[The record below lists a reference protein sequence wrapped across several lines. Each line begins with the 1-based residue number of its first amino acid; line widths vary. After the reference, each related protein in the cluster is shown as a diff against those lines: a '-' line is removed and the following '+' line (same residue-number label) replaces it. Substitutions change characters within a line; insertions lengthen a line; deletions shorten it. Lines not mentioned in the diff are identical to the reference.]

1 MSKRAKLIQ
10 FILQYRWWVS
20 GVIVLITALLASLA
34 IKAQFDNT
42 IETYFLPRDIQDY
55 RQFLDQF
62 GSDELI
68 VIAFE
73 AEEDV
78 FNAEDLALI
87 DRLTREIEDLPNVR
101 RVLSLTNSQ
110 IVWGDSESI
119 NFDPLIEEL
128 PVPEDQ
134 LPLVRQRAFRDP
146 FIPGTVLSSDGHYT
160 AIVVEVE
167 HIIGEFDY
175 KIILLNQI
183 KALLAE
189 EKARA
194 PRTFHLGGGPVLDEA
209 IFRYNEEDQSRYI
222 PIMLLIMV
230 TIIFAM
236 FRRIG
241 IVVMPLIVVF
251 LSLIWT
257 YGFLVLMGYKINII
271 STIITP
277 LLMAVSVADSI
288 HIVAEYLQEHGEHP
302 ARRRE
307 CIINAFEN
315 LFAPITMTSV
325 TTIVGLLSL
334 TSANLVPIRQFGIV
348 AAFGVLAAYGITLFF
363 LPVLLT
369 LIPAPKEAHRR
380 AIRTGFTTRLLQ
392 GMGRWHRK
400 RALVILGLT
409 LLLLVPAIIGIS
421 RVSVGTNSLDYF
433 KRSDPVRKQ
442 TEWIDRYLG
451 GSVSLEF
458 FIDGGAADAL
468 KDPDLLRKMD
478 RFQAYLKGIPGITGV
493 FSAVDL
499 VKALNRAFFEGDSAA
514 FTIPDTR
521 AGISQEYLLV
531 QGSDEVATL
540 LSDDYSTGRISAR
553 VAMAKSQLLAERMPE
568 IQKQIDTLFGSTVK
582 VKPTGLVHLMHQM
595 ETYLLTTQIRSF
607 LIAFGIILVCMMILL
622 RSVKMGLLA
631 IIPNF
636 LPILFTLALMPFLN
650 IALDVGT
657 VMIAGVALGLVVD
670 DTIHFLSRLQREMKT
685 GAPIR
690 EAIATA
696 ILGTGRPI
704 IFTSVILTLGFAV
717 LILAS
722 FNPVI
727 HFGILCS
734 VVIFLAVVFDLV
746 VLPAFLGFLRKDQLL

>member
-1 MSKRAKLIQ
+1 
-10 FILQYRWWVS
+10 
-20 GVIVLITALLASLA
+20 LA
-34 IKAQFDNT
+34 IKVQFDNT

-68 VIAFE
+68 VIAFS
-73 AEEDV
+73 AEEDI

-87 DRLTREIEDLPNVR
+87 DRLTRKIEDLPNVR
-101 RVLSLTNSQ
+101 RVLSLTNAQ

-119 NFDPLIEEL
+119 NFDPLIEAL
-128 PVPEDQ
+128 PVPEEE

-146 FIPGTVLSSDGHYT
+146 FIPGTVLSADGHYT

-175 KIILLNQI
+175 KVTLLNQI
-183 KALLAE
+183 KALLDR
-189 EKARA
+189 EKERT
-194 PRTFHLGGGPVLDEA
+194 PRTFYLGGGPVLDEA

-230 TIIFAM
+230 AIIFTM
-236 FRRIG
+236 FRRVG
-241 IVVMPLIVVF
+241 IVVMPLVVVF

-257 YGFLVLMGYKINII
+257 YGFLVLLGYKINII

-288 HIVAEYLQEHGEHP
+288 HIMAEYIQEHGEHP
-302 ARRRE
+302 ARHRE
-307 CIINAFEN
+307 CIITAFEN

-348 AAFGVLAAYGITLFF
+348 GAFGVLAAYGITLFF

-369 LIPAPKEAHRR
+369 LIPAPKAAHRKVIR
-380 AIRTGFTTRLLQ
+380 AGFTTRLLR
-392 GMGRWHRK
+392 GLGRWQPK
-400 RALVILGLT
+400 RALIILGLT
-409 LLLLVPAIIGIS
+409 LLLLIPAIVGIT

-433 KRSDPVRKQ
+433 KRGDPVRKQ
-442 TEWIDRYLG
+442 TEWIDRNLG
-451 GSVSLEF
+451 GSISLEF
-458 FIDGGAADAL
+458 YVDGGKVDAL

-478 RFQAYLKGIPGITGV
+478 RFQTYLKGIPGITGV

-514 FTIPDTR
+514 FTIPDSR

-531 QGSDEVATL
+531 QGSDEVTTIV
-540 LSDDYSTGRISAR
+540 SDDYSTGRISAR
-553 VAMAKSQLLAERMPE
+553 VAMAKSQLLAEQMPE
-568 IQKQIDTLFGSTVK
+568 IQQRVATLFNATAK

-607 LIAFGIILVCMMILL
+607 LIAFGIILLCMMVLL

-631 IIPNF
+631 IIPNI
-636 LPILFTLALMPFLN
+636 LPILFTLALMPFLD

-670 DTIHFLSRLQREMKT
+670 DTIHLLSRLQREMKSGST
-685 GAPIR
+685 NHQ
-690 EAIATA
+690 AIAAA

-734 VVIFLAVVFDLV
+734 VVIFLAAVFDLV
-746 VLPAFLGFLRKDQLL
+746 VLPAFLSFLEKDQTL